1 MHKNG
6 FTLIELLVSISILL
20 LLTVLGL
27 TSMFSFNNR
36 QHIIQAEEMVAEAVY
51 RTQSLARS
59 GKMNGCN
66 RLDGYQIQFFHDVPT
81 GKIEIQA
88 VCVPWQVGD
97 PPQNVEDPEIIVL
110 PNHVSFDV
118 SVTAMVQ
125 AENGILDD
133 DLDRDTQPIEYFELT
148 LTGDYSKDYS
158 LELSKEG
165 KLETGAWL

>member
-88 VCVPWQVGD
+88 VCGPLELGD
-97 PPQNVEDPEIIVL
+97 PSMGDIEIIAL
-110 PNHVSFDV
+110 PDHVNFASTV
-118 SVTAMVQ
+118 IVKVQ

-133 DLDRDTQPIEYFELT
+133 DLDRYTQPVEFFELI

>member
-51 RTQSLARS
+51 RAQSLARS
-59 GKMNGCN
+59 GKMNGCKK
-66 RLDGYQIQFFHDVPT
+66 LDGYQIEFLPSSI
-81 GKIEIQA
+81 KIQA
-88 VCVPWQVGD
+88 VCGPLELGD
-97 PPQNVEDPEIIVL
+97 PSRGDIEIIAL
-110 PNHVSFDV
+110 PTNVFFDFDV
-118 SVTAMVQ
+118 APPMVMVQ

-133 DLDRDTQPIEYFELT
+133 NLDRRTQIIESFGVT

-158 LELSKEG
+158 FELSKEG
-165 KLETGAWL
+165 KLENGVWSP